1 MNKFAGTFVRGV
13 ATGVAVGTAMGMLG
27 NPFNTRKRN
36 QMRKNATKALHAV
49 GELVQNA
56 QYMMK

>member
-1 MNKFAGTFVRGV
+1 MNKIAGTFVKGV
-13 ATGVAVGTAMGMLG
+13 AAGVAVGTAMSMLG
-27 NPFNTRKRN
+27 NPFNSRKRTH
-36 QMRKNATKALHAV
+36 MRKNATKALRAV